1 MCVCVC
7 TVFFRFFSILGYYKI
22 LDLEGNILSEISQIE
37 EGKIFCDLTYIWN
50 VKKPK
55 PIEVGIGAEGGRC
68 VEWRDVAQR
77 HRFLEFR

>member
-1 MCVCVC
+1 MVKLFGYIYNILYMCVCVCVC

-50 VKKPK
+50 VKNPN
-55 PIEVGIGAEGGRC
+55 P
-68 VEWRDVAQR
+68 
-77 HRFLEFR
+77 